1 MDELQ
6 EARNIINEIDDKM
19 AKLFEE
25 RMQAVEKV
33 IAYKMEH
40 DLAIFDESREKE
52 VIDKN
57 MQKVSN
63 IYQEYYVKFLKEM
76 MDISKQYQQQ
86 IMEENKNG

>member
-6 EARNIINEIDDKM
+6 EARNLINEIDDKM

-86 IMEENKNG
+86 IMEDNKNG

>member
-6 EARNIINEIDDKM
+6 EARNLINEIDDKM

-40 DLAIFDESREKE
+40 GLAIFDESREKE

-76 MDISKQYQQQ
+76 MNISKQYQQQ

>member
-6 EARNIINEIDDKM
+6 EARNLINEIDDKM

-33 IAYKMEH
+33 IVYKMEH
-40 DLAIFDESREKE
+40 GLAIFDESREKE

-57 MQKVSN
+57 MQKVSS

>member
-6 EARNIINEIDDKM
+6 EARNLINEIDDKM